1 MDSNTLQ
8 ALQES
13 IIKWEKN
20 YANPLQAKIGSKDC
34 PLCQMFNAPGEYYEC
49 KGCPINDVTNNGCC
63 NTPYEEFYYEFTYS
77 PTESKLK
84 ILARKELEFLKS
96 LLPKEE

>member
-34 PLCQMFNAPGEYYEC
+34 PLCQMFNAPGENNPC
-49 KGCPINDVTNNGCC
+49 KGCPINDVTNDGCY
-63 NTPYEEFYYEFTYS
+63 NTPYEEFYYASKDS
-77 PTESKLK
+77 PTEPILK
-84 ILARKELEFLKS
+84 MLAHKELEFLKS

>member
-20 YANPLQAKIGSKDC
+20 YANPLQATIGSMDC
-34 PLCQMFNAPGEYYEC
+34 PLCQIFNAPGEYNEC
-49 KGCPINDVTNNGCC
+49 KGCPINDVTNNGCH
-63 NTPYEEFYYEFTYS
+63 NTPYEDFYAEFTYS
-77 PTESKLK
+77 PIEYMLK
-84 ILARKELEFLKS
+84 ILARQELEFLKS

>member
-20 YANPLQAKIGSKDC
+20 YANPLQAKISSKDC
-34 PLCQMFNAPGEYYEC
+34 PLCQMFNAPGRNNPC
-49 KGCPINDVTNNGCC
+49 KGCPINDVTNDGCY

-77 PTESKLK
+77 PTESNLK
-84 ILARKELEFLKS
+84 MLAHKELEFLKS

>member
-34 PLCQMFNAPGEYYEC
+34 PLCQIFNAPGEYNEC
-49 KGCPINDVTNNGCC
+49 KGCPINDVTNYGCY
-63 NTPYEEFYYEFTYS
+63 NTPYEEFYYVFTYS
-77 PTESKLK
+77 PVESKLK